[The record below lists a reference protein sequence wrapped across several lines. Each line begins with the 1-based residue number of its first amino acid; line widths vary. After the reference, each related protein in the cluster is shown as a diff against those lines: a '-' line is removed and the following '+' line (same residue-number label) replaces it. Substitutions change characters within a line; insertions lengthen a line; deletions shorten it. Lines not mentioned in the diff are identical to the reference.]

1 MRCLYTQYCD
11 RTSLKYGNQTVPDAC
26 GRCMFRAAAS
36 ASACRAY
43 HTTLDVPTVFY
54 CLALFQLP
62 RTSMV
67 IAFTMA
73 VQGLTELVVSIRRID
88 EFLCTPEPPQRKV
101 RR

>member
-1 MRCLYTQYCD
+1 MP
-11 RTSLKYGNQTVPDAC
+11 S
-26 GRCMFRAAAS
+26 AAAS
-36 ASACRAY
+36 ASPCRAY

-88 EFLCTPEPPQRKV
+88 EFLCMPEPPQRKV
-101 RR
+101 CRLNTAYGSCFVYPARQ